1 MPDPYIDLEE
11 TQRYAHHFLDTA
23 GSLVKRHPLF
33 AGVVD
38 HVRARTDAFATALD
52 KAGETS
58 RETSATAR
66 GKKAILPRATAALTA
81 MKGWV
86 QSFPGVD
93 GTDLASH
100 GESAGAVKGVLDKAV
115 KLLGRH
121 PGLGDATERR
131 VQLEALAEEL
141 GASISAKAKAL
152 KGKIKATP
160 ALRQARAKWDE
171 GYDAAKLVAEGL
183 LVLDVGKAEAKKQLK
198 GFFADLAVATRR
210 KPKPEPGGGGASPP
224 AKPLA
229 P

>member
-1 MPDPYIDLEE
+1 VLAVALACGCSHAPVAVETAQEAPPSAASALADL
-11 TQRYAHHFLDTA
+11 R
-23 GSLVKRHPLF
+23 GSGPAMAYQAQSKLRSEDYL
-33 AGVVD
+33 G
-38 HVRARTDAFATALD
+38 AT
-52 KAGETS
+52 
-58 RETSATAR
+58 
-66 GKKAILPRATAALTA
+66 
-81 MKGWV
+81 
-86 QSFPGVD
+86 
-93 GTDLASH
+93 
-100 GESAGAVKGVLDKAV
+100 
-115 KLLGRH
+115 LL
-121 PGLGDATERR
+121 LRR
-131 VQLEALAEEL
+131 VVKAAPALAKLDPGRRLARLEALAEEL